1 MIIIAG
7 ASLSEQHT
15 DLLICHLVYGRKQTD
30 KQTYI
35 HTHVRNAV
43 MLVWGTLVWGSLRL
57 APMMHSPQHQSSY
70 LHNFQYKR
78 MMH

>member
-1 MIIIAG
+1 MIIIVG

-30 KQTYI
+30 RQTYI

-43 MLVWGTLVWGSLRL
+43 TLVWGSLRL